1 MLAVYS
7 VRSQFLGLQ
16 ARECQGWVT
25 GRPAE
30 RQGALTAFVAA
41 LGALAVVQLID
52 RLWARPRPFV
62 AHPDTVHLLVAH
74 AADASFPSDHVVAA
88 CAIAVVLVS
97 FHRRLGAIA
106 LLLAAVL
113 AYDRVYIGVHYP
125 GDVLGGMFLGTL
137 VALLL
142 VMQLAPPMDRC
153 VCQAKSRPCDRRKLD
168 HALIV
173 AGAYLPP

>member
-1 MLAVYS
+1 
-7 VRSQFLGLQ
+7 
-16 ARECQGWVT
+16 
-25 GRPAE
+25 
-30 RQGALTAFVAA
+30 
-41 LGALAVVQLID
+41 
-52 RLWARPRPFV
+52 
-62 AHPDTVHLLVAH
+62 VHLLVAH

-97 FHRRLGAIA
+97 FHRHLGAIA

-142 VMQLAPPMDRC
+142 VMQLAPPMDRLRTL
-153 VCQAKSRPCDRRKLD
+153 VDRIIQLMRL
-168 HALIV
+168 L
-173 AGAYLPP
+173 LPA